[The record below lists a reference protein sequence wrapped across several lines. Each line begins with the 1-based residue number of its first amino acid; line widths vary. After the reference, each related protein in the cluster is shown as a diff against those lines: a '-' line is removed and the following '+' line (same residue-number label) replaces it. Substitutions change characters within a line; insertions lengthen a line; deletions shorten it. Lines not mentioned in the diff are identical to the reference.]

1 MGHLT
6 YIYSGDIMIPG
17 QGFIH
22 RHLLRL
28 EAYYGWWLRD
38 PQSNY
43 EDSATGEPVASSPS
57 KIAGGSL
64 SC

>member
-1 MGHLT
+1 MVHLT
-6 YIYSGDIMIPG
+6 YIYSRDIMMTG

-22 RHLLRL
+22 RHLSRL
-28 EAYYGWWLRD
+28 EAYHGWWLRD
-38 PQSNY
+38 PQSNN
-43 EDSATGEPVASSPS
+43 EDSVTGEPVTSSPS